1 MYKFTLVFF
10 LIIVL
15 NFPFMTEAQPQTDS
29 KKLQRPKVG
38 LVLSGGGAKGFAY
51 VGLLKVLEEAGL
63 PVDYIGGSSIGS
75 IIGGL
80 YAIGYHPDTIAKM
93 IRSQDWD
100 NLLRDVMERK
110 FVAYEEKKNSENNL
124 ITLPLKNRKI
134 GISSMYKGQEIN
146 LLLNEYFSPA
156 STITDFNKLPIPFL
170 CIGTNLFTGEQVVL
184 RKGYLPM
191 AIRSSM
197 SIPGYFTPTDY
208 HGYFLVDGGVVNNY
222 PAREV
227 KAMGADIIV
236 GGDVQTGLLTTREE
250 LASIPAILN
259 QITSFSRLRAN
270 EIGDSLTD
278 IKIKIKMPYGMMD
291 FTHYDS
297 IISIGEAVA
306 RNHFPAIKALADSL
320 NRIEYRPLPSRKVT
334 ELRSVTVDK
343 VVIRG
348 NKKLSDEYFQSIFGE
363 YANHDIKLSE
373 LQKDIRLTYGSGYFD
388 NIGYSIEND
397 GTKNNLVID
406 VIEAGP
412 GELAAGIH
420 YDSDY
425 GIVLMMKGAFRNVL
439 GSNTKLFADINV
451 AVNPRVRVHYLHGL
465 GGKASLGFHGEF
477 YTFVIDSYDK
487 DVKVNKF
494 HLTNYKGSA
503 FFNYNFRNL
512 VNLNS
517 GFEYEYF
524 RFRQDIVIDSL
535 LIPLETFSGY
545 GTLYFALNADTRDK
559 PYYATRGVSCSV
571 RFEYVLPLSKNWSKE
586 IFTNSVLIYG
596 NYDHYIPLAR
606 KLVLQPGFFAG
617 ATLQNTSSP
626 PVHHLF
632 GFGGETPENYIK
644 TIVPFTGMHFVQEF
658 GYYSLIGRMKL
669 QYNIY
674 NKLYLSLKADAGANA
689 DYIPNM
695 VDPANTLF
703 GYGVTASYHSFI
715 GPVELSVMGS
725 NVNSSPMLYLN
736 VGFWF

>member
-1 MYKFTLVFF
+1 MNKFTLIIFF
-10 LIIVL
+10 ILIL
-15 NFPFMTEAQPQTDS
+15 NVPIKTEAQPQSDPQ
-29 KKLQRPKVG
+29 KPKRPTVG

-80 YAIGYHPDTIAKM
+80 YAIGYHPDTIARM

-110 FVAYEEKKNSENNL
+110 FVAYEEKKHGENNL

-146 LLLNEYFSPA
+146 LLLNEYFSPV
-156 STITDFNKLPIPFL
+156 STINDFNELPIPFL

-184 RKGYLPM
+184 RKGYLPK

-208 HGYFLVDGGVVNNY
+208 QGYYLVDGGVVNNY

-236 GGDVQTGLLTTREE
+236 GGDVQTGLHTKREE

-259 QITSFSRLRAN
+259 QITSFSRVRAN

-291 FTHYDS
+291 FTEYDS
-297 IISIGEAVA
+297 IIAIGETVA
-306 RNHFPAIKALADSL
+306 RSHFPAIKALADSL

-334 ELRSVTVDK
+334 ELKTVKIDK

-348 NKKLSDEYFQSIFGE
+348 NKKLSEEYFQSIFGE
-363 YANHDIKLSE
+363 YAQREIKLDE

-388 NIGYSIEND
+388 NIGYSIENNGQSND
-397 GTKNNLVID
+397 LVID
-406 VIEAGP
+406 VAEAGP

-425 GIVLMMKGAFRNVL
+425 GIVLKVNGAFRNVL

-451 AVNPRVRVHYLHGL
+451 AVNPRLRVHYLHGL
-465 GGKASLGFHGEF
+465 GGKASLGLHSEF

-494 HLTNYKGSA
+494 HLANYKGSV

-535 LIPLETFSGY
+535 LLPLETFSGY

-559 PYYATRGVSCSV
+559 PYYATRGVSGSV
-571 RFEYVLPLSKNWSKE
+571 RAEYVLPLSKNWSKE
-586 IFTNSVLIYG
+586 IFTNSVMIYG

-606 KLVLQPGFFAG
+606 KLVLQPGIFAG

-632 GFGGETPENYIK
+632 GFGGEAPENYIK
-644 TIVPFTGMHFVQEF
+644 TIVPFTGLHFVQEF
-658 GYYSLIGRMKL
+658 GYYSLIGRLKL
-669 QYNIY
+669 QYNVY
-674 NKLYLSLKADAGANA
+674 NKLYLSLKADIGANE
-689 DYIPNM
+689 DYISNM

-703 GYGVTASYHSFI
+703 GYGVTASYNSFI
-715 GPVELSVMGS
+715 GPVELSFMGS
-725 NVNSSPMLYLN
+725 NVNSSPMIYLN